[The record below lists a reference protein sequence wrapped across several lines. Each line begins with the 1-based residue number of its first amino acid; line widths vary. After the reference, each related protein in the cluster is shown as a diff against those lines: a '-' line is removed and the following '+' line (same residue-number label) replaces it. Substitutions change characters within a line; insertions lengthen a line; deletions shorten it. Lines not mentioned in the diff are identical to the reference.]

1 MRYLGRCDSIACV
14 AQFRASE
21 PGKYGL
27 NNGHGAY
34 EILALCG
41 LCRNGFANSAQCG
54 TRDDLALPA
63 HAVAAGRLQLPSPAD
78 LLGLWRRGDRA
89 FRAVGRRMDD
99 AGAAIALPALGY
111 LGYRQRAADKTAG
124 RTMVHAMAV
133 RAMARC
139 QRTVKTLLRGF
150 RAGTYLARKRVSAR
164 TRRNLEAAR
173 QGLSAAA
180 CEDAVVWAA
189 GIRPMVP
196 MTTRQN
202 SLNHQVAA

>member
-41 LCRNGFANSAQCG
+41 LRRHGFANSAQCG

-89 FRAVGRRMDD
+89 LWAVGRRMDD
-99 AGAAIALPALGY
+99 PGAAAALPALGY
-111 LGYRQRAADKTAG
+111 FRNRQRAGETAG
-124 RTMVHAMAV
+124 VGPLVLAV
-133 RAMARC
+133 AIRA
-139 QRTVKTLLRGF
+139 
-150 RAGTYLARKRVSAR
+150 LARRHCVRWASCSSRRPASAAPPA
-164 TRRNLEAAR
+164 AAR
-173 QGLSAAA
+173 SYQARARASSAATPITLSFERTA
-180 CEDAVVWAA
+180 E
-189 GIRPMVP
+189 
-196 MTTRQN
+196 
-202 SLNHQVAA
+202 S